1 MVSDQCNRNKNYQQF
16 VYGSDIAIASSYGIG
31 KGYQEKRLG
40 QYNNNKTFDSIFIT
54 NFPPVAKYNESC

>member
-1 MVSDQCNRNKNYQQF
+1 MVSDQCNRSKNYQQF

-40 QYNNNKTFDSIFIT
+40 QYHNNKTFDSILLRIFGSRQ
-54 NFPPVAKYNESC
+54 VQR